1 MDKGIPTDTV
11 APAEDDVPLAENI
24 QISDTLATEGGV
36 AVEVVP
42 MEGEVPAAATTPT
55 EEEIVVVVVL
65 MEEEISATATM
76 PTKEENPTV
85 SCPPADGV
93 TPEEQ
98 QVKNSAT
105 NPASEL

>member
-24 QISDTLATEGGV
+24 QISDTLPTEGGV

-55 EEEIVVVVVL
+55 EEELVVVVL
-65 MEEEISATATM
+65 MEEEISAAATM

>member
-1 MDKGIPTDTV
+1 
-11 APAEDDVPLAENI
+11 
-24 QISDTLATEGGV
+24 
-36 AVEVVP
+36 
-42 MEGEVPAAATTPT
+42 MEGEDPAAATTPT
-55 EEEIVVVVVL
+55 EDEIVVVVVL
-65 MEEEISATATM
+65 VDEEISAAATM
-76 PTKEENPTV
+76 PTKEEIPTE

>member
-24 QISDTLATEGGV
+24 QISDTLPTEGGV
-36 AVEVVP
+36 AVVVP

-65 MEEEISATATM
+65 MEEEISAVATM